1 MNADFGGSTTPSDET
16 ATLVD
21 MQAEPVKP
29 DSLVAVEGSASSSAP
44 KITYHTLFSSLD
56 ADVIL
61 GSKDGLSS
69 QCFRVHSFTLKT
81 TSGWFRAMFTL
92 PQTSA
97 SLSSP
102 ASDKDIIFLDEDQS
116 TVEALLRMIS
126 GLPIPNLTSYDII
139 EPLLYAA
146 EKYDMPGP
154 LSIIRMLVMTPA
166 IISDPLRLY
175 AVACRYGWEHE
186 AKYASTQSLSLNLH
200 APEHKNQL
208 RKLSTDSLLNLFD
221 LHHRRREELRKMLDD
236 SPFVNA
242 ADPHI
247 ICSMCDYNVDYHTWY
262 FSVLYQKEVF
272 HLLACIRR
280 ELKYAI
286 AAEMDIRPLGDT
298 VVNNGL
304 TEWPA
309 AKACWNA
316 KCANGDCAR
325 LLYDKG
331 ETLRL
336 IKECMEKLPTT
347 I

>member
-1 MNADFGGSTTPSDET
+1 
-16 ATLVD
+16 
-21 MQAEPVKP
+21 MQADPIKFDAP
-29 DSLVAVEGSASSSAP
+29 PAAEGSSSSAQR
-44 KITYHTLFSSLD
+44 ISYHPLFASPE

-61 GSKDGLSS
+61 GSKDGLAS
-69 QCFRVHSFTLKT
+69 QCFRVHSFTLKI
-81 TSGWFRAMFTL
+81 TSGWFRTMFTL
-92 PQTSA
+92 PQTTS
-97 SLSSP
+97 SLPPSSDP
-102 ASDKDIIFLDEDQS
+102 EKDIIFLDEDQS
-116 TVEALLRMIS
+116 TVEGILRMVC
-126 GLPIPNLTSYDII
+126 GLPIPNLSSYDSI

-166 IISDPLRLY
+166 VIDDPLRLY

-186 AKYASTQSLSLNLH
+186 AKHASKQSLSLNLH
-200 APEHKNQL
+200 APEHRDQL
-208 RKLSTDSLLNLFD
+208 RKLSTDSLMNLFD
-221 LHHRRREELRKMLDD
+221 LHYRRREELKRMLDD
-236 SPFVNA
+236 PPFVNA

-247 ICSMCDYNVDYHTWY
+247 ICSMCDYNVDYHTW
-262 FSVLYQKEVF
+262 
-272 HLLACIRR
+272 R

-286 AAEMDIRPLGDT
+286 AAEMDVRPLGDT
-298 VVNNGL
+298 VLSHGL

-336 IKECMEKLPTT
+336 IKECMDKLPAT